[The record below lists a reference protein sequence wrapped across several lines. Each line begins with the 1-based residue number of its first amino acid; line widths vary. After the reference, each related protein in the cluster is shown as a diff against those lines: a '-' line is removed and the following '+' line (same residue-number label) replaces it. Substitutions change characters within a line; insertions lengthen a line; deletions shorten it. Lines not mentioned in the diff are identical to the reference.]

1 MISVVICT
9 RNRAFSLRR
18 ALQSL
23 AAMEVPRDVAWELIV
38 VDNGSWDATREVV
51 DEFARATG
59 LNVRHVI
66 EATQG
71 LSHARNRGLQEARR
85 EIVAFTDDDVQ
96 VDRSWLREILAE
108 FDADPDLALLLGRT
122 LPRPSGLAPLAV
134 KESTERTYYLQP
146 CSPRGIGY
154 GNNMALRASTAAIV
168 GLFDVALGAGTP
180 QGGCDDVDYIYRVL
194 CAGAKVLYSPVPL
207 VYHCHDRTT
216 PETVRALQ
224 LSYTRGWGGLLA
236 KFALRGDIRMARL
249 LLSEVAR
256 FVRIAIQ
263 RREARTMAV
272 LRLWALG
279 KGAAARVPTE
289 IRRVLSGKR

>member
-1 MISVVICT
+1 MVSVIVCT
-9 RNRAFSLRR
+9 RNRASSLRL

-23 AAMEVPRDVAWELIV
+23 AAMEIAPGIAWELIV
-38 VDNGSWDATREVV
+38 VDNGSQDATREVV
-51 DEFARATG
+51 EEFARATG
-59 LNVRHVI
+59 LDIRYAF
-66 EATQG
+66 EAALG
-71 LSHARNRGLQEARR
+71 ISHARNRGLREARG
-85 EIVAFTDDDVQ
+85 EIIAFTDDDVQ

-134 KESTERTYYLQP
+134 KESTERTYYLHP
-146 CSPRGIGY
+146 GSPRGIGY
-154 GNNMALRASTAAIV
+154 GNNMALRVSTAAIV

-194 CAGAKVLYSPVPL
+194 CARAKVLYSPAPL

-216 PETVRALQ
+216 PEAVRTLQ

-236 KFALRGDIRMARL
+236 KFALRGDRRMARL

-256 FVRIAIQ
+256 FARIAVR

-289 IRRVLSGKR
+289 IRRVLRGER